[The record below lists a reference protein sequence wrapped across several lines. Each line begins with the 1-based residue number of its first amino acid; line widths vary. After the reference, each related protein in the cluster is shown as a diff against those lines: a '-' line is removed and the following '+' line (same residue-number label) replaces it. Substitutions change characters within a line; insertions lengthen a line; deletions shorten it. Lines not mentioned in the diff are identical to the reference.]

1 MSRVIFTTIGFEP
14 GLVMRSLTRIG
25 LKEDDKIVLIYTLS
39 GDKYSRE
46 KTSEALRAIKE
57 FLKTIG
63 VENIDCEISGTSFY
77 DDVKKIVKV
86 LDQYKDREI
95 IAFLVGGMRMIIL
108 ATLYALEIFSRLN
121 KRRTK
126 IHVMREDGLYEI
138 FLLTPLV
145 PIIGKGEINIL
156 RLLKEHD
163 LNNKKRS
170 EVVKK
175 LVEMTGLTQ
184 FSIRKTLYNIEKKN
198 LIKIEDGNIKITELG
213 ELFLGE

>member
-1 MSRVIFTTIGFEP
+1 MIFTTIGVEP

-25 LKEDDKIVLIYTLS
+25 LKEDDEIVLIYALS
-39 GDKYSRE
+39 DEKYSRE
-46 KTSEALRAIKE
+46 KASDALRTVKE
-57 FLKTIG
+57 FLTTIN
-63 VENIDCEISGTSFY
+63 VKNIDCVISGTNFY
-77 DDVKKIVKV
+77 DDVKKIVK
-86 LDQYKDREI
+86 LLEQYKDRDI
-95 IAFLVGGMRMIIL
+95 IVSLVGGMRMIIL

-121 KRRTK
+121 KRRAK

-145 PIIGKGEINIL
+145 PIIGKGELNIL

>member
-1 MSRVIFTTIGFEP
+1 MGRAIFTTIGFEP
-14 GLVMRSLTRIG
+14 GLVMKSLVRIG
-25 LKEDDKIVLIYTLS
+25 LREDDKIVLIYTLS

-46 KTSEALRAIKE
+46 KVSDALRTVQE
-57 FLKTIG
+57 FLKTVGI
-63 VENIDCEISGTSFY
+63 EIIDHEISGTNFY

-86 LDQYKDREI
+86 LVQYKDREI
-95 IAFLVGGMRMIIL
+95 IASLVGGMRMIIL

-121 KRRTK
+121 KTRAK

-145 PIIGKGEINIL
+145 PNIGRGEMNIL

-198 LIKIEDGNIKITELG
+198 LIKIDDGYIKITKLG